1 MNNLDDYT
9 KKRIDSAIDTMLK
22 DIEKT
27 MITCNELIRLMTG
40 EEGLKGHLAFYKSI
54 LEDLLTDHTK
64 VNYIEK
70 EQFLIL
76 HKCLV
81 ETYNE
86 LS

>member
-1 MNNLDDYT
+1 MDKYT
-9 KKRIDSAIDTMLK
+9 NKSIDSSIETMLNDVK
-22 DIEKT
+22 KT
-27 MITCNELIRLMTG
+27 MITCNELIRMMSKYKD
-40 EEGLKGHLAFYKSI
+40 LKGHLAFYKSI
-54 LEDLLTDHTK
+54 LEDLLIDHTK

-76 HKCLV
+76 HNCLV